1 MAGHHLP
8 GDPYF
13 PNHGNQGWIVEDPEE
28 DPEEDSDEEPFED
41 SESSG
46 TDTEPQVCNPG
57 IHPHTQEE
65 AIPIPE
71 WGQYINHWSRQDGQR
86 PPYGMQQG
94 FYNVSEGG
102 AADRALPVIVNR
114 IARQFDQ
121 SRMSINR
128 ILEVNAAAQ
137 ANAADILRLDEMQDD
152 TQHHTEALQ
161 RQLNAAESEIRG
173 LREHQDAQERR
184 WKSQDEAKPSNRRS
198 NRRK

>member
-1 MAGHHLP
+1 MA
-8 GDPYF
+8 
-13 PNHGNQGWIVEDPEE
+13 
-28 DPEEDSDEEPFED
+28 
-41 SESSG
+41 
-46 TDTEPQVCNPG
+46 
-57 IHPHTQEE
+57 
-65 AIPIPE
+65 
-71 WGQYINHWSRQDGQR
+71 R
-86 PPYGMQQG
+86 G

-102 AADRALPVIVNR
+102 TADRALPVIVNR

-137 ANAADILRLDEMQDD
+137 ANTADILRLDEMQDD

-173 LREHQDAQERR
+173 LREHQAAQERR
-184 WKSQDEAKPSNRRS
+184 WKSQDEAEPSNRRS